1 MAVVREWRPDTNSR
15 GHYYMNYE
23 GAHVSLS
30 ELRKRNREH
39 RYLRKEGIP
48 RYPKYVFHEPNVCH
62 VTEKSGLHGI
72 FNDNGFRGG
81 DDGFLWWSLSMSAN
95 SMQKQPYLEEFA
107 TSPAF
112 QTESRYG
119 NFRFTLP
126 LTELLKQYSKQFCWR
141 TSPILRVLGT
151 KLYKQEIVYS
161 VLVHPQYMRCYREY
175 PRLPVKIEPDKY
187 LCMYSQ
193 KTMTWCC
200 QSPSD
205 NYEYGLEMDN
215 EDGVEY
221 PSPLDRTEYF
231 VWDKV
236 AVAFHMKK
244 NWVLRL
250 GRRSLLK
257 HLSVCEVAQVNLLKE
272 PEMSV
277 QRAMAEVE
285 YLKRKFNL

>member
-1 MAVVREWRPDTNSR
+1 
-15 GHYYMNYE
+15 MNYE

-30 ELRKRNREH
+30 ELRKNNPKH
-39 RYLRKEGIP
+39 RYLRNKSIP
-48 RYPKYVFHEPNVCH
+48 RYPKYVFQESNVCH

-72 FNDNGFRGG
+72 FNDSGFRGG

-151 KLYKQEIVYS
+151 KLYKQEIVYC
-161 VLVHPQYMRCYREY
+161 VLVHPQYMTHYRKY
-175 PRLPVKIEPDKY
+175 PRLPVNIEPNTD
-187 LCMYSQ
+187 LCGYSQ
-193 KTMTWCC
+193 KQMTWRC

-205 NYEYGLEMDN
+205 NYEYGLEKN
-215 EDGVEY
+215 EDDVGNA
-221 PSPLDRTEYF
+221 SPLDRREYF

-244 NWVLRL
+244 DWVLDFDLRH
-250 GRRSLLK
+250 LLK
-257 HLSVCEVAQVNLLKE
+257 HLSVCKVAPVKLLKKKE
-272 PEMSV
+272 NEMSV
-277 QRAMAEVE
+277 EEAEEEVKK
-285 YLKRKFNL
+285 LKRKFNL